1 MRVNSVRHTVQ
12 IKFVPVAQHYLP
24 ERGKRLLQTRCVPSC
39 AFFPKNIGPRAAL
52 LMFSIVISR
61 ARCAATR
68 PLADPPGLL
77 GHWTSRL
84 QDYSA
89 TNLNR
94 LYSISTS
101 YLRAKCCQISVKYRS
116 GRQDLNLRTLLSQR
130 DRTTDADDVFDR
142 FPARSCLTGAADM
155 ILVPINTTQATTPHI
170 RGRNIEDENGPG
182 HRQGNT
188 PIVGAGHCCRATADR
203 WSRSAS

>member
-12 IKFVPVAQHYLP
+12 IKFAP
-24 ERGKRLLQTRCVPSC
+24 
-39 AFFPKNIGPRAAL
+39 
-52 LMFSIVISR
+52 
-61 ARCAATR
+61 
-68 PLADPPGLL
+68 PLADPPGLS

-89 TNLNR
+89 TNLNL
-94 LYSISTS
+94 LYSVCTS
-101 YLRAKCCQISVKYRS
+101 YLYSQLRAKCCQISVKYRS
-116 GRQDLNLRTLLSQR
+116 GRQDLNLRTLLPQR

-155 ILVPINTTQATTPHI
+155 ILVLIKKMQATTLHI